1 MRSSGLVLGI
11 ILLLAIEAS
20 GQRIDLVT
28 PGEFFVEPATIH
40 NLGFE
45 WKIRGDDNR
54 NATVGVEYRRNGERA
69 WREGFPLLRIG
80 DEKVWRAREYLEYQT
95 PRMFAGSILDLE
107 EGTTYECR
115 LTMRDP
121 DGVAGRAVETVTVTT
136 RRRPTAFAGGR
147 TLHVYPPD
155 YTGPK
160 LEPSFKGLKEAYY
173 GPGLGDWD
181 VVHTRPVQPGD
192 VILVHAGLY
201 KADRLDYVTPYGVP
215 FLGTYVL
222 TRDGTAEKPI
232 VIRGAGDGEVI
243 FDGDGCARLF
253 DVMGADYNYFEGLT
267 IRNTDVAFYAGHKDL
282 LGSNGLVVRDCRI
295 EEVGV
300 GIMNEYA
307 GSRDFYIADNVLLGR
322 DDRHRLIG
330 WSNWGKYRPSP
341 LKSYY
346 AIKVYGQGHVICHN
360 YIAWF
365 HDGVCI
371 STYGIP
377 PAEQSQRAVAIDIY
391 NNDIHLMVDDFIEA
405 DGGVHNIRVAR
416 NRGFNAAQHGFSGQ
430 PVFGG
435 PAYFYRNIA
444 YNVAPITASGG
455 GIKTG
460 GANPAGVLVFHNT
473 FIAELSNIYGHSNS
487 HYRNNLVMGTDNPA
501 KPLLGSLTYTS
512 YTSFDYNGWRPSRSP
527 DGDGTEFIWKSP
539 APGVTSDFTLTNTAP
554 QIFRTLEQFQQ
565 GTGQEAHGRLVDY
578 DIFQNVR
585 PPDPGAPHR
594 VYEIGDLDFR
604 LREGSRAVD
613 AGARLPNINDDY
625 TGGAPDLG
633 ALEVGRP
640 TPVYGPRRRSEQ

>member
-11 ILLLAIEAS
+11 FLLLAIEAS

-54 NATVGVEYRRNGERA
+54 NATVGVEYRRKGERV

-243 FDGDGCARLF
+243 FDGDGC
-253 DVMGADYNYFEGLT
+253 G
-267 IRNTDVAFYAGHKDL
+267 
-282 LGSNGLVVRDCRI
+282 GSSTSWGRITTTLRD
-295 EEVGV
+295 
-300 GIMNEYA
+300 
-307 GSRDFYIADNVLLGR
+307 
-322 DDRHRLIG
+322 
-330 WSNWGKYRPSP
+330 
-341 LKSYY
+341 
-346 AIKVYGQGHVICHN
+346 
-360 YIAWF
+360 
-365 HDGVCI
+365 
-371 STYGIP
+371 
-377 PAEQSQRAVAIDIY
+377 
-391 NNDIHLMVDDFIEA
+391 
-405 DGGVHNIRVAR
+405 
-416 NRGFNAAQHGFSGQ
+416 
-430 PVFGG
+430 
-435 PAYFYRNIA
+435 
-444 YNVAPITASGG
+444 
-455 GIKTG
+455 
-460 GANPAGVLVFHNT
+460 
-473 FIAELSNIYGHSNS
+473 
-487 HYRNNLVMGTDNPA
+487 
-501 KPLLGSLTYTS
+501 
-512 YTSFDYNGWRPSRSP
+512 
-527 DGDGTEFIWKSP
+527 
-539 APGVTSDFTLTNTAP
+539 
-554 QIFRTLEQFQQ
+554 
-565 GTGQEAHGRLVDY
+565 
-578 DIFQNVR
+578 
-585 PPDPGAPHR
+585 
-594 VYEIGDLDFR
+594 
-604 LREGSRAVD
+604 
-613 AGARLPNINDDY
+613 
-625 TGGAPDLG
+625 
-633 ALEVGRP
+633 
-640 TPVYGPRRRSEQ
+640 